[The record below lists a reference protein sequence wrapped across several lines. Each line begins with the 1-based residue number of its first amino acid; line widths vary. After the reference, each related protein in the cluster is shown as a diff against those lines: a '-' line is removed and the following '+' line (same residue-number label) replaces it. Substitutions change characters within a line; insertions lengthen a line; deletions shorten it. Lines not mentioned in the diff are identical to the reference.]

1 MEQNTK
7 GVDTLLGNPRK
18 AILAMS
24 IPLIIALIAQSANN
38 LIDAVWVAGLG
49 SEALAAVGFI
59 FPLFFILIGF
69 GNGIGI
75 GASSAI
81 ARHIG
86 RGDKESVDS
95 TATQAIVLIVII
107 AVVMTAFML
116 IFQRPLLEMMGAQDS
131 LQFCVDY
138 GTPIFAATII
148 FFFNG
153 LLSNLLRSEGAAKR
167 AMTTQILAAVINIIL
182 DPFFIYDTLV
192 LGPFDVHVNG
202 LVLGPFTLH
211 GFGLGMTGAALAT
224 TIAVSVSLAVILFW
238 FFIQRDTYIKIKAK
252 HIRLERNTVYDIL
265 RVGIP
270 ASLEMIVM
278 SLFSIVINM
287 IIVKADWGEDG
298 LAIFSSTWRIV
309 QMLMIPNMAIG
320 GAVVPVFAAAYG
332 ARRFDKIKEAY
343 FYALKVCTIIM
354 VVIVAITLLS
364 ADGMVMIFTYDE
376 NVAYLKDDMA
386 SCLRILSLFL
396 PFMSW
401 GFVGAGLFQS
411 MGLGFYSFVCTV
423 VRNGLQIPASWIL
436 LVTVGTTV
444 SITWGVSSMEILGS
458 LLGGLWSFMLLR
470 ALIKRSSVPVPE
482 TEE

>member
-1 MEQNTK
+1 MSDNMEQNTK

-24 IPLIIALIAQSANN
+24 VPLIIAMIAQSANN

-95 TATQAIVLIVII
+95 TATQSIVLIVII
-107 AVVMTAFML
+107 AVVMTVFML
-116 IFQRPLLEMMGAQDS
+116 VFQRPLLELMGAKDS
-131 LQFCVDY
+131 LQFCIDY

-167 AMTTQILAAVINIIL
+167 AMATQILAAVVNIIL
-182 DPFFIYDTLV
+182 DPFFIYDTLD
-192 LGPFDVHVNG
+192 LG
-202 LVLGPFTLH
+202 LFTIN
-211 GFGLGMTGAALAT
+211 GFGMGMTGAALAT
-224 TIAVSVSLAVILFW
+224 TIAVSFSLVVILFW
-238 FFIQRDTYIKIKAK
+238 FFVKRDTYIRIRAK
-252 HIRLERNTVYDIL
+252 HIRLERHTVYDIL

-278 SLFSIVINM
+278 SLFSIVINL
-287 IIVKADWGEDG
+287 IIVNADWGEDG

-343 FYALKVCTIIM
+343 LYSLKVCSIIM

-376 NVAYLKDDMA
+376 SVAYLKDDMA

-444 SITWGVSSMEILGS
+444 SITWGVTSMEILGS
-458 LLGGLWSFMLLR
+458 LLGGFWSYMLLR
-470 ALIKRSSVPVPE
+470 NLISKGVPKKL
-482 TEE
+482 EEKEIR

>member
-1 MEQNTK
+1 MSDNMEQNTK

-24 IPLIIALIAQSANN
+24 VPLIIAMIAQSANN

-95 TATQAIVLIVII
+95 TATQSIVLIVII
-107 AVVMTAFML
+107 AVVMTVFML
-116 IFQRPLLEMMGAQDS
+116 VFQRPLLELMGAKES
-131 LQFCVDY
+131 LQFCIDY

-167 AMTTQILAAVINIIL
+167 AMATQILAAVVNIIL
-182 DPFFIYDTLV
+182 DPFFIYDTLD
-192 LGPFDVHVNG
+192 LG
-202 LVLGPFTLH
+202 LFTIN
-211 GFGLGMTGAALAT
+211 GFGMGMTGAALAT
-224 TIAVSVSLAVILFW
+224 TIAVSFSLVVILFW
-238 FFIQRDTYIKIKAK
+238 FFVKRDTYIRIRAK
-252 HIRLERNTVYDIL
+252 HIRLERHTVYDIL

-278 SLFSIVINM
+278 SLFSIVINL
-287 IIVKADWGEDG
+287 IIVNADWGEDG

-343 FYALKVCTIIM
+343 LYSLKVCSIIM

-376 NVAYLKDDMA
+376 SVAYLKDDMA

-411 MGLGFYSFVCTV
+411 MGLGFYSFICTV

-444 SITWGVSSMEILGS
+444 SITWGVTSMEILGS
-458 LLGGLWSFMLLR
+458 LLGGFWSYMLLR
-470 ALIKRSSVPVPE
+470 NLISKGVPKKL
-482 TEE
+482 EEKEIH

>member
-1 MEQNTK
+1 MDMEQNTK

-24 IPLIIALIAQSANN
+24 VPLIIAMIAQSANN

-49 SEALAAVGFI
+49 PDALAAVGFI
-59 FPLFFILIGF
+59 FPLFFILIGI
-69 GNGIGI
+69 GNGVGI

-86 RGDKESVDS
+86 RGDKVGVDS
-95 TATQAIVLIVII
+95 TAAQSIVLITIFG
-107 AVVMTAFML
+107 ALMTAFML
-116 IFQRPLLEMMGAQDS
+116 VFQRDLLVMMGTDHTID
-131 LQFCVDY
+131 LCVEY
-138 GTPIFAATII
+138 GTPIFAMTLL

-167 AMTTQILAAVINIIL
+167 AMVTQVLAAVINIIL
-182 DPFFIYDTLV
+182 DPFFIYDYGFGMGMAGAAWATIV
-192 LGPFDVHVNG
+192 AVAIS
-202 LVLGPFTLH
+202 FTLI
-211 GFGLGMTGAALAT
+211 F
-224 TIAVSVSLAVILFW
+224 FW
-238 FFIQRDTYIKIKAK
+238 FFIKRDTYIKISVK
-252 HIRLERNTVYDIL
+252 HVRLEKATVYDIL

-278 SLFSIVINM
+278 SLFSIVVNL
-287 IIVKADWGEDG
+287 IIVMSDRGTDG

-343 FYALKVCTIIM
+343 FYALKVCT
-354 VVIVAITLLS
+354 VVMTVLVIITLIT
-364 ADGMVMIFTYDE
+364 ADWMVMLFTYSDS
-376 NVAYLKDDMA
+376 VAVLKDDMA

-411 MGLGFYSFVCTV
+411 MGLGLYSFICTV
-423 VRNGLQIPASWIL
+423 VRNGLQIPAAWIL

-444 SITWGVSSMEILGS
+444 SITWGISSMEILGS
-458 LLGGLWSFMLLR
+458 IIGGLWSLLLLR
-470 ALIKRSSVPVPE
+470 SIIRKHPASKNLAQ
-482 TEE
+482 

>member
-1 MEQNTK
+1 MDMEQNTK

-24 IPLIIALIAQSANN
+24 VPLIIAMIAQSANN

-49 SEALAAVGFI
+49 PDALAAVGFI
-59 FPLFFILIGF
+59 FPLFFILIGI
-69 GNGIGI
+69 GNGVGI

-86 RGDKESVDS
+86 RGDKVGVDS
-95 TATQAIVLIVII
+95 TATQSIVLITIFG
-107 AVVMTAFML
+107 ALMTVFML
-116 IFQRPLLEMMGAQDS
+116 VFQRDLLVMMGTDHTID
-131 LQFCVDY
+131 LCVEY
-138 GTPIFAATII
+138 GTPIFAMTLL

-167 AMTTQILAAVINIIL
+167 AMVTQVLAALINIIL
-182 DPFFIYDTLV
+182 DPFFIYDY
-192 LGPFDVHVNG
+192 
-202 LVLGPFTLH
+202 
-211 GFGLGMTGAALAT
+211 GLGMGMAGAAWAT
-224 TIAVSVSLAVILFW
+224 IVAVAISFTLIFFW
-238 FFIQRDTYIKIKAK
+238 FFIKRDTYIKISVK
-252 HIRLERNTVYDIL
+252 HVRLEKATVYDIL

-278 SLFSIVINM
+278 SLFSIVVNL
-287 IIVKADWGEDG
+287 IIVMSDRGTDG

-343 FYALKVCTIIM
+343 FYALKVCTVIM
-354 VVIVAITLLS
+354 TVLVIITLIT
-364 ADGMVMIFTYDE
+364 ADWMVMLFTYSDS
-376 NVAYLKDDMA
+376 VALLKDDMA

-411 MGLGFYSFVCTV
+411 MGLGLYSFICTV
-423 VRNGLQIPASWIL
+423 VRNGLQIPAAWIL

-444 SITWGVSSMEILGS
+444 SITWGISSMEILGS
-458 LLGGLWSFMLLR
+458 IIGGLWSLLLLR
-470 ALIKRSSVPVPE
+470 SIIRKHPASKNLAQ
-482 TEE
+482 

>member
-1 MEQNTK
+1 MDMEQNTK

-24 IPLIIALIAQSANN
+24 VPLIIAMIAQSANN

-49 SEALAAVGFI
+49 PDALAAVGFI
-59 FPLFFILIGF
+59 FPLFFILIGI
-69 GNGIGI
+69 GNGVGI

-86 RGDKESVDS
+86 RGDKVGVDS
-95 TATQAIVLIVII
+95 TATQSIVLITIFG
-107 AVVMTAFML
+107 ALMTAFML
-116 IFQRPLLEMMGAQDS
+116 VFQRDLLVMMGTDHTID
-131 LQFCVDY
+131 LCVEY
-138 GTPIFAATII
+138 GTPIFAMTLL

-167 AMTTQILAAVINIIL
+167 AMVTQVLAAVINIIL
-182 DPFFIYDTLV
+182 DPFFIYDY
-192 LGPFDVHVNG
+192 
-202 LVLGPFTLH
+202 
-211 GFGLGMTGAALAT
+211 GLGMGMAGAAWAT
-224 TIAVSVSLAVILFW
+224 IVAVAISFTLIFFW
-238 FFIQRDTYIKIKAK
+238 FFIKRDTYIKVSVK
-252 HIRLERNTVYDIL
+252 HVRLEKATVYDIL

-278 SLFSIVINM
+278 SLFSVVVNL
-287 IIVKADWGEDG
+287 IIVMSDRGTDG

-343 FYALKVCTIIM
+343 FYALKVCTVIM
-354 VVIVAITLLS
+354 TVLVIITLIT
-364 ADGMVMIFTYDE
+364 ADWMVMLFTYSDS
-376 NVAYLKDDMA
+376 VAVLKDDMA
-386 SCLRILSLFL
+386 SCLRVLSLFL

-411 MGLGFYSFVCTV
+411 MGLGLYSFICTV
-423 VRNGLQIPASWIL
+423 VRNGLQIPAAWIL

-444 SITWGVSSMEILGS
+444 SITWGISSMEILGS
-458 LLGGLWSFMLLR
+458 IIGGLWSLLLLR
-470 ALIKRSSVPVPE
+470 SIIRKYPASENLAQ
-482 TEE
+482 

>member
-1 MEQNTK
+1 MDMEQNTK

-24 IPLIIALIAQSANN
+24 VPLIIAMIAQSANN

-49 SEALAAVGFI
+49 PDALAAVGFI
-59 FPLFFILIGF
+59 FPLFFILIGI
-69 GNGIGI
+69 GNGVGI

-86 RGDKESVDS
+86 RGDKVGVDS
-95 TATQAIVLIVII
+95 TATQSIVLITIFG
-107 AVVMTAFML
+107 ALMTAFML
-116 IFQRPLLEMMGAQDS
+116 VFQRDLLVMMGTDHTID
-131 LQFCVDY
+131 LCVEY
-138 GTPIFAATII
+138 GTPIFAMTLL

-167 AMTTQILAAVINIIL
+167 AMVTQVLAAVINIIL
-182 DPFFIYDTLV
+182 DPFFIYDYGFGMGMAGAAWATIV
-192 LGPFDVHVNG
+192 AVAIS
-202 LVLGPFTLH
+202 FTLI
-211 GFGLGMTGAALAT
+211 F
-224 TIAVSVSLAVILFW
+224 FW
-238 FFIQRDTYIKIKAK
+238 FFIKRDTYIKISVK
-252 HIRLERNTVYDIL
+252 HVRLEKATVYDIL

-278 SLFSIVINM
+278 SLFSIVVNL
-287 IIVKADWGEDG
+287 IIVMSDRGTDG

-343 FYALKVCTIIM
+343 FYALKVCT
-354 VVIVAITLLS
+354 VVMTVLVIITLIT
-364 ADGMVMIFTYDE
+364 ADWMVMLFTYSDS
-376 NVAYLKDDMA
+376 VAVLKDDMA

-411 MGLGFYSFVCTV
+411 MGLGLYSFICTV
-423 VRNGLQIPASWIL
+423 VRNGLQIPAAWIL

-444 SITWGVSSMEILGS
+444 SITWGISSMEILGS
-458 LLGGLWSFMLLR
+458 IIGGLWSLLLLR
-470 ALIKRSSVPVPE
+470 SIIRKHPASKNLAQ
-482 TEE
+482 